1 MSRIMRMLAAIGLLA
16 WSFAALADDE
26 PLVGGHPD
34 SEKSKQA
41 EPPNKD
47 GGAKERGK
55 KPDKIADNK
64 SNKNKGSETKGSE
77 KPGKVG
83 NQARK
88 KTPVAEKKTPEAE
101 REEAALLLVRQHQ
114 PELLELLNRLK
125 GTKEKDYQQAIRE
138 LSRDSQRINSFKEK
152 DPQRFD
158 LEIRAWQL
166 DSRIRLLTAKL
177 SLEDRPELQE
187 DLKAALA
194 ERADL
199 RLAQR
204 RLERE
209 RVAARLTKLD
219 EDIAALVKNRDE
231 DLKKT
236 FDRLLRAAERAR
248 PKSETEAKKGK

>member
-1 MSRIMRMLAAIGLLA
+1 MSLTMRFLAAIALLA
-16 WSFAALADDE
+16 GTAAAVADDE
-26 PLVGGHPD
+26 PLIGGHPD
-34 SEKSKQA
+34 ADKPKQA
-41 EPPNKD
+41 EPPKKD
-47 GGAKERGK
+47 GGTKERDKKRARAADK
-55 KPDKIADNK
+55 KPDQSK
-64 SNKNKGSETKGSE
+64 
-77 KPGKVG
+77 
-83 NQARK
+83 
-88 KTPVAEKKTPEAE
+88 VAEKAVKGGNQTRKKSPEAE
-101 REEAALLLVRQHQ
+101 REEAALLLVREHQ

-125 GTKEKDYQQAIRE
+125 ATKEKDYQQAIRE

-152 DPQRFD
+152 DPQRFE
-158 LEIRAWQL
+158 LEVRAWQL

-177 SLEDRPELQE
+177 SLKDRPELQE

-204 RLERE
+204 KLERE
-209 RVAARLTKLD
+209 RIASRLTKLD
-219 EDIAALVKNRDE
+219 EDIAALVKNREE